1 VFLRV
6 KSKNLPMRI
15 RLLSAFMLSIV
26 VVLFAGRFA
35 HARGKHEHYGDGFTI
50 DLNQPYEEVLG
61 VVQEAVNDG
70 VIRGT
75 FDYKAT
81 RELDGAESATT
92 SSAFPHWT
100 DKGMVLY
107 KIHPNT
113 LAPEHFY
120 ESTDVGTV
128 VVRYVVL
135 ALGPSSTRLRID
147 AVFEQ
152 DSHHYTRASDGSVE
166 SNEFEA
172 ISDRIKDLEDRAA
185 ERRRADALEE
195 QLGKVK
201 EIQTQLDQENARLGV
216 LTDREQQL
224 QKQVSGLQSGKSVRV
239 RTASADLKAA
249 PYNQSKTLQV
259 LSQGEPVTLILQTPG
274 WLRVRASN
282 GTQGWVFGLMLEA
295 AP

>member
-1 VFLRV
+1 
-6 KSKNLPMRI
+6 MCI
-15 RLLSAFMLSIV
+15 RLLSASLLAVGI
-26 VVLFAGRFA
+26 LLLAGDFAL
-35 HARGKHEHYGDGFTI
+35 ARGKHEHYGDGFSI

-75 FDYKAT
+75 FDYKTT
-81 RELDGAESATT
+81 RELDGAESVTAC
-92 SSAFPHWT
+92 SAFPRWT
-100 DKGMVLY
+100 DKGTVLY

-120 ESTDVGTV
+120 ESADVGTV
-128 VVRYVVL
+128 AVRYVIL

-166 SNEFEA
+166 NSEFEA

-185 ERRRADALEE
+185 ERRKADALEE
-195 QLGKVK
+195 QLRRVK
-201 EIQTQLDQENARLGV
+201 EIQAQLDQENAQLST
-216 LTDREQQL
+216 LNDQEQQL
-224 QKQVSGLQSGKSVRV
+224 QKQVSGLQRGRTMRV
-239 RTASADLKAA
+239 RTASADLKAE
-249 PYNQSKTLQV
+249 PHNQSKTLQV
-259 LSQGEPVTLILQTPG
+259 LSQGTPVTLLLQTPG
-274 WLRVRASN
+274 WLHVRASD

-295 AP
+295 VP